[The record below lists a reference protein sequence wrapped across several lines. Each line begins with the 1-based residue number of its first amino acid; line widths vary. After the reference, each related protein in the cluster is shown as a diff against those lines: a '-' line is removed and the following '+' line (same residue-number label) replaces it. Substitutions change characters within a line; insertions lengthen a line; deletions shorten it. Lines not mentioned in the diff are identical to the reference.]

1 MEFKK
6 FKAAMQQHF
15 QLFTAGQSVLFLTDV
30 DKDEIWDTY
39 LQSFPEEERQV
50 HNCNSCKQFL
60 RPFANVVSIVDN
72 KVKSI
77 WNFECDEPFQSVV
90 KALDKLVTAKPI
102 RDVFVNRFPKMGTNF
117 NHQQLEDGTIITW
130 DHLHL
135 VLPTNLIT
143 RKSALSDESIMGTLC
158 TKKETFKRAL
168 DEITVDALDT
178 VIDLI
183 KQNSLYRGQESL
195 GLVETFLTWK
205 KGYLAV
211 PDAEKDN
218 FVWLRSHSA
227 SAAITGIRNTSIG
240 TLLVAISKGE
250 DLDSAVGSFERMMA
264 PANYKRPTALLTN
277 KMIEAAQTKLE
288 EMGLVDSLGRRYAV
302 LDDITVNNVLFVNR
316 DTKKAMNVF
325 DDLSKGVAV
334 NVKNL
339 GKTEEIGIEDF
350 ITNVLPTATNI
361 EMIIENA
368 QVGNF
373 MSLIAPT
380 VKDSKPL
387 FKWDNGFSWTY
398 ANDVAD
404 SIKEKVKAQGGN
416 VNGCLRFSIMWAE
429 DQPTDDSDLDAHCI
443 EPNGTHIYFSDKR
456 SSYTDGNLDVDITRP
471 RGSYHNHNIVENIT
485 FPKMGRLTKGKYE
498 FYVHGYAI
506 RGDQQGFNAEI
517 EFDGQLY
524 QYHYPK
530 KVKDSEKV
538 MVAVVEWTGDKF
550 VIVSSMQSDTNA
562 KILSKDVWGVKTN
575 QYQKVNMIM
584 ASPNH
589 WDGRGVGNKHYFFML
604 DGCKNSETPRGFFNE
619 YLKDDFMTEK
629 RVFEALGNKM
639 RVAPSDTQLSGVG
652 FSTTT
657 RASIICKV
665 EGTFNRVLKINF

>member
-30 DKDEIWDTY
+30 DKDVIWDTY
-39 LQSFPEEERQV
+39 LLSFPEEERQV
-50 HNCNSCKQFL
+50 HTCNSCKQFL

-72 KVKSI
+72 KIKSI
-77 WNFECDEPFQSVV
+77 WDFECDEPFQTVV
-90 KALDKLVTAKPI
+90 KALDKLVIAAPV
-102 RDVFVNRFPKMGTNF
+102 RDVFVNRFPKMGVNF
-117 NHQQLEDGTIITW
+117 NHETLEDGSIITW
-130 DHLHL
+130 DHIHL
-135 VLPTNLIT
+135 VLPKNLVT
-143 RKSALSDESIMGTLC
+143 AKSALSEESIMGTLR

-168 DEITVDALDT
+168 DEITVDALET

-183 KQNSLYRGQESL
+183 NQNSLYRGQESL
-195 GLVETFLTWK
+195 IMVDAFLTWK
-205 KGYLAV
+205 KRYMAV
-211 PDAEKDN
+211 SDSEKDN
-218 FVWLRSHSA
+218 YCWIQSTLTSG
-227 SAAITGIRNTSIG
+227 AISGIRNTSIG
-240 TLLVAISKGE
+240 TLLVDVSKGVE
-250 DLDSAVGSFERMMA
+250 LDHAVGSFERMMA
-264 PANYKRPTALLTN
+264 PANYKRPTALLTT
-277 KMIEAAQTKLE
+277 KMIESAQAKLV

-334 NVKNL
+334 NVKALN
-339 GKTEEIGIEDF
+339 KTEEIGIEDF

-361 EMIIENA
+361 EMIIENT
-368 QVGNF
+368 QMGNF

-387 FKWDNGFSWTY
+387 FKWDNSFSWTY

-416 VNGCLRFSIMWAE
+416 VKGCLRFSIMWAE
-429 DQPTDDSDLDAHCI
+429 DQPTDNSDLDAHCI
-443 EPNGTHIYFSDKR
+443 EPNGTHIYYRNLKSP
-456 SSYTDGNLDVDITRP
+456 YTEGNLDVDIRQP
-471 RGSYHNHNIVENIT
+471 ANYRHHNIVENIT
-485 FPKMGRLTKGKYE
+485 YPKMGRLLKGKYN
-498 FYVHGYAI
+498 FSVHGYAI

-530 KVKDSEKV
+530 KVKPEEDV
-538 MVAVVEWTGDKF
+538 QVATVEWTGDKF

-562 KILSKDVWGVKTN
+562 KILSKDSWGVKTN

-589 WDGRGVGNKHYFFML
+589 WDGKGVGNKHYFFML
-604 DGCKNSETPRGFFNE
+604 DGCKNPDTPRGFFNE

-657 RASIICKV
+657 RASIIVKV